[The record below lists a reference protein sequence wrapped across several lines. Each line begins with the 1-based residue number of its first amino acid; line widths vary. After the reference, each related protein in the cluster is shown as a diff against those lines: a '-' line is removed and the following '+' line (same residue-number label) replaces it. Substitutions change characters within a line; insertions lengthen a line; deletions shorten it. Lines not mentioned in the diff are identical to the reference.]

1 MISEEQTL
9 MIVTYGASFCF
20 VHKIE
25 REIILN
31 CSVGVFLVIDQSN
44 LPIQFNHQNPLS
56 IIGDFYELNLRF
68 FGSTEDCGLKI
79 SPIIQQD
86 GSAVDAWITNHQ
98 NLVISTYIASLTER
112 TKDSQPLT
120 VKEGLGMK
128 ERSQTQDY

>member
-9 MIVTYGASFCF
+9 MIVTDGASFCF

-56 IIGDFYELNLRF
+56 IIGDVYELNLRF
-68 FGSTEDCGLKI
+68 FGSTEDCGLEI

-98 NLVISTYIASLTER
+98 NLVISTYIVSLKEL
-112 TKDSQPLT
+112 KT
-120 VKEGLGMK
+120 VNPWL
-128 ERSQTQDY
+128 